1 MPRLQKGLFHNPF
14 HRHKDSGNVKAQ
26 TNQVKIQE
34 DGTTDILL
42 PTSPSRSTIQ
52 PIQSIQPTQPTQ
64 TFRPQDLW
72 KTAYDQLD
80 DEERRILSTIQI
92 PTNLNDKG
100 NHPQTN
106 VLISEVIRLTEEQ
119 YEKYQQKVDE
129 KLRKSSGNH

>member
-1 MPRLQKGLFHNPF
+1 
-14 HRHKDSGNVKAQ
+14 
-26 TNQVKIQE
+26 VKIQE
-34 DGTTDILL
+34 DGTADILL
-42 PTSPSRSTIQ
+42 PTSPS
-52 PIQSIQPTQPTQ
+52 IQSIQLTQPTQPTQ